1 MQQIICSFDNK
12 RVNERVQKEK
22 FVYCVNFHR
31 NLLRLL
37 GALQDLYNPIIFVQF
52 FMSCLQ
58 ICAITLE
65 LLLVREWSEHSFS
78 LILVC
83 NLIFFF
89 I

>member
-1 MQQIICSFDNK
+1 MQQFPFSSDDK
-12 RVNERVQKEK
+12 RSQKQK

-37 GALQDLYNPIIFVQF
+37 DALQELYNPIIFFQF

-65 LLLVREWSEHSFS
+65 LLLVG
-78 LILVC
+78 L
-83 NLIFFF
+83 FFF
-89 I
+89 